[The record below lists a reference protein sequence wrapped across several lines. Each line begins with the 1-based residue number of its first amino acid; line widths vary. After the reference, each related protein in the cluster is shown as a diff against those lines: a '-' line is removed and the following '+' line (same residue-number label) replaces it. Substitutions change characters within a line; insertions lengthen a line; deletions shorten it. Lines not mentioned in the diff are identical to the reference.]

1 MLCEKHS
8 LHVAGTESEAQIM
21 QCINCGYVS
30 STKFIGKKEDNKEY
44 KNLSEDMKKWAVE
57 KNDRI
62 WIPTVLTLPIGML
75 YPIDIKVDGEEE
87 VMKWA
92 FAEMVDILEDEKEN
106 YPDGNG
112 GFYKRRFNTDTPKI
126 YDEFIDGMYLV
137 NQKMKNRR
145 IKIFYKNYKL
155 QTNQK
160 FQNNF

>member
-1 MLCEKHS
+1 MKDIISDCLLCEKHS
-8 LHVAGTESEAQIM
+8 LHVAGKEDAQIM

-30 STKFIGKKEDNKEY
+30 STKFIGTKKDNEEY

-75 YPIDIKVDGEEE
+75 YPLDVKVSKKKK

-92 FAEMVDILEDEKEN
+92 FAEMVDITEDEKKN
-106 YPDGNG
+106 YPDGRG
-112 GFYKRRFNTDTPKI
+112 GFFKRRFNTDESKI

-137 NQKMKNRR
+137 NQKMKNA
-145 IKIFYKNYKL
+145 
-155 QTNQK
+155 Q
-160 FQNNF
+160 